1 MATPT
6 PTLPTLPFTY
16 AQWHKDT
23 NLTVSLTDPT
33 GKAKFGVLDK
43 AVGNY
48 TKTPSQAALTSM
60 RNALLDWTSY
70 KDKSGG
76 AGAWKK
82 SDRNKKLS
90 ITALYNVITGTG
102 DTDKGLGIPDF
113 MSEDMVNARLG
124 ILYLFGNLACDEGK
138 YRVITNGLL
147 DLNGKGNG
155 TIGKAVKRTTEAAQ
169 CVKPPPKGAPERM
182 ALRGRVSKT
191 LQGVAGSITQAVFT
205 QLASDEP
212 DDEKTDVSKIW
223 EVIPGGLETVCEM
236 IAEKVMDE
244 MVPFFSNGIAASTG
258 LVQAIDHCCDRFVV
272 YSKGRGVELVP
283 GVPTTTIDGIKR
295 AMDHA
300 VLVDVYNVLKG
311 GGNLALDGLTA
322 GVAGEI
328 TGIACS
334 AIETLVA
341 FARKVHDFYRI
352 RIFLNDAKAMWLNR
366 EHATSV
372 HRRPYAFNRWYRKA
386 ALWVPVIPVLTLNSG
401 VCGDKMR
408 MLCMFSNE
416 GEVITQANF
425 DKGVAY
431 IDKIKAWG
439 SSYLA
444 DSAYTFTSAD
454 KLVAELIKPA
464 KV

>member
-43 AVGNY
+43 AVESY
-48 TKTPSQAALTSM
+48 TKAPTQAALTSM
-60 RNALLDWTSY
+60 RNALLDWTGY
-70 KDKSGG
+70 KDKSGKD
-76 AGAWKK
+76 AWKK
-82 SDRNKKLS
+82 SDRNKKLT
-90 ITALYNVITGTG
+90 ITALYNAIVGTG
-102 DTDKGLGIPDF
+102 DNDVGFGVPDF
-113 MSEDMVNARLG
+113 MSEGMVNARLG
-124 ILYLFGNLACDEGK
+124 ILYLFGNVACDEGK

-169 CVKPPPKGAPERM
+169 CVKPPAKGSAERM
-182 ALRGRVSKT
+182 AMRTRVSKA
-191 LQGVAGSITQAVFT
+191 LQGVAVSVTQAVFA
-205 QLASDEP
+205 QLAT
-212 DDEKTDVSKIW
+212 DDADDGGKDVGKIW
-223 EVIPGGLETVCEM
+223 DAIPGGVEMVCEM

-244 MVPFFSNGIAASTG
+244 MVPFLSNGIAATTG
-258 LVQAIDHCCDRFVV
+258 LLKAVNDCSDRFVV
-272 YSKGRGVELVP
+272 YTRGKGVALVP

-300 VLVDVYNVLKG
+300 VVTDVYAALKG

-322 GVAGEI
+322 GIAGEI

-341 FARKVHDFYRI
+341 FARKAHDFYRI
-352 RIFLNDAKAMWLNR
+352 RVFLNEAKMMWAQR
-366 EHATSV
+366 EKPTSL
-372 HRRPYAFNRWYRKA
+372 HRQPYAFNRWYRRA
-386 ALWVPVIPVLTLNSG
+386 AMRVPVIPVLTLNSG

-408 MLCMFSNE
+408 LLCMFTNE

-439 SSYLA
+439 SSYLT

-454 KLVAELIKPA
+454 KLVSELIKPA